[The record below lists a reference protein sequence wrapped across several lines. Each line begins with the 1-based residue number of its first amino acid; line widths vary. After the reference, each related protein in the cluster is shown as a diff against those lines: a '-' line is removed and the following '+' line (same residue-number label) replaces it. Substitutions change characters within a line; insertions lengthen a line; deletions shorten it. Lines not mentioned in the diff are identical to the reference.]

1 MNTTSRKGLWLA
13 VAAVAAVQTAAL
25 AFMVWSRVSLLSH
38 GREIVMKVVPVDP
51 RDLFRG
57 EYVVLGYD
65 GLTPLKPE
73 LARGGAG
80 KASLYPGAAIYV
92 TLAPDAE
99 KGWVP
104 VGFEASYPAQVE
116 PGHAVFKG
124 FVVDRFWSTEGLG
137 QPVNVR
143 YGIESYFVPEGEGL
157 KLEALVRERKI
168 EAVIA
173 LGSDGTAALKGLLSD
188 GKPIS
193 TQPAL

>member
-1 MNTTSRKGLWLA
+1 MITTSRKGLWLA
-13 VAAVAAVQTAAL
+13 VAAVAAVQTIAL
-25 AFMVWSRVSLLSH
+25 AWMVWSRVSLLSH

-73 LARGGAG
+73 LSRGGAERDP
-80 KASLYPGAAIYV
+80 LYPGAAIYV
-92 TLAPDAE
+92 TLQPDAE

-104 VGFEASYPAQVE
+104 IAYQASYPGAIE
-116 PGHAVFKG
+116 PGHAVLKG
-124 FVVDRFWSTEGLG
+124 FVIDRWSAEGPG
-137 QPVNVR
+137 QPVSVR

-157 KLEALVRERKI
+157 KLEQLVRERKI